1 LPRSVPVEL
10 AVPRIGLRTSLAE
23 VGLTP
28 SGSIDVPEAAPGVP
42 AVWYRNLASPGEA
55 GPAVI
60 VGHVDTARDGPA
72 VFYRL
77 GELRPGDTITVRRAD
92 GAAPRFVVR
101 AVVRYPKDAFPSA
114 VVYGATAGPE
124 LRLITC
130 GGSFDRARGS
140 YRDNVVVFAALA
152 P

>member
-1 LPRSVPVEL
+1 VPVEL
-10 AVPRIGLRTSLAE
+10 DIPRIGVRTSIAQ
-23 VGLTP
+23 VGPTAR
-28 SGSIDVPEAAPGVP
+28 GTIDVPPAAPGVP
-42 AVWYRNLASPGEA
+42 ALWYRGLASPGEV

-77 GELRPGDTITVRRAD
+77 GELRPGDIVTVRRAD
-92 GAAPRFVVR
+92 GVAPRFVVR
-101 AVVRYPKDAFPSA
+101 AVARYPKEDFPA
-114 VVYGATAGPE
+114 AAVYGATAGPE